1 MYIIKRNQQTY
12 ENSKLNNKY
21 HHMYQYRRDT
31 SGLKKLF
38 KMLINMALQ
47 FWIDYLRQLLEDQI
61 ARNFKIRNP

>member
-1 MYIIKRNQQTY
+1 
-12 ENSKLNNKY
+12 
-21 HHMYQYRRDT
+21 MYQYRRDT

-61 ARNFKIRNP
+61 ARNFKIKLYCGIVRYP